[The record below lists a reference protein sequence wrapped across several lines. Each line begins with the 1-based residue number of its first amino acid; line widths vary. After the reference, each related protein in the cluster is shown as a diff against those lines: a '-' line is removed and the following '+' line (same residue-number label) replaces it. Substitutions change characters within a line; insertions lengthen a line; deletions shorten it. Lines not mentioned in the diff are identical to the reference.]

1 MRIKKYFFE
10 IHESALDSVDITICK
25 VQHSTILI
33 LKVGKLVR
41 IEYIDKDVYLEHKE
55 NKNIQMF
62 FQSLLFLARALSL
75 SRKLKLHRTNSH
87 STYHISL
94 DFQYMLLATATFYFS
109 FASLVSFVFLFSLVS
124 FVFCL
129 CFLFETN
136 IYSDKHL
143 AMRVS
148 KK

>member
-55 NKNIQMF
+55 NKNIKMF

-75 SRKLKLHRTNSH
+75 SSKLKLHRTNSH
-87 STYHISL
+87 TTYHISL
-94 DFQYMLLATATFYFS
+94 DFP
-109 FASLVSFVFLFSLVS
+109 
-124 FVFCL
+124 
-129 CFLFETN
+129 
-136 IYSDKHL
+136 
-143 AMRVS
+143 
-148 KK
+148 